1 MTTIGIAT
9 TSKQCVMMSESGITD
24 ENFVT
29 SMPMNKI
36 IRQGEFLIAAAGAD
50 RVCDVLQYLVKY
62 PAVPP
67 QLKKKE
73 DYMSWYQWIA
83 KRIIPLIRK
92 VAQEQLTLD
101 VKDGVAELPDS
112 ELILVTHGKA
122 FSISNTL
129 GISRCSPYWAI
140 GSGGSLALGSLATAY
155 RQQKQN
161 WDTHHPT
168 YLYEAIQTAITHD
181 SFSHPPIYGWVS
193 NTNGTIK
200 EWDSKDLVSTA
211 AHSLK
216 KETAAKNTKANT
228 LPNLTKDANQTEH
241 TIQAITEE
249 DQNK

>member
-9 TSKQCVMMSESGITD
+9 TNKQCVMMSESGITD

-112 ELILVTHGKA
+112 ELLLVTHGKA

-129 GISRCSPYWAI
+129 GISRCTPYWAI
-140 GSGGSLALGSLATAY
+140 GSGGSLALGSLATAF
-155 RQQKQN
+155 RTNKDWETNHSQ
-161 WDTHHPT
+161 
-168 YLYEAIQTAITHD
+168 YLYQAIESAVTHD

-216 KETAAKNTKANT
+216 KETAAKHTKANT

>member
-9 TSKQCVMMSESGITD
+9 TNKQCVMMSESGITD

-36 IRQGEFLIAAAGAD
+36 IRQGDFLIAAAGSD

-112 ELILVTHGKA
+112 ELLLVTHGKA

-129 GISRCSPYWAI
+129 GISRCTPYWAI
-140 GSGGSLALGSLATAY
+140 GSGGSLALGSLATAF
-155 RQQKQN
+155 RTNEDWERNHSQ
-161 WDTHHPT
+161 
-168 YLYEAIQTAITHD
+168 YLYEAIESAVTHD

-216 KETAAKNTKANT
+216 KETAAKNIKANT

>member
-1 MTTIGIAT
+1 MTTIGIAAT
-9 TSKQCVMMSESGITD
+9 NKQCVMMSESGITD
-24 ENFVT
+24 ESFHT
-29 SMPMNKI
+29 APPMNKI
-36 IRQGEFLIAAAGAD
+36 IRQGEWLIAAAGAD

-73 DYMSWYQWIA
+73 DIMSWYQWVA

-112 ELILVTHGKA
+112 ELLLVTHGKA

-129 GISRCSPYWAI
+129 GISRCTPYWAI
-140 GSGGSLALGSLATAY
+140 GSGGSLALGSLSTAF
-155 RQQKQN
+155 RKTNN
-161 WDTHHPT
+161 WADSHAKH
-168 YLYEAIQTAITHD
+168 LYQAIETAITHD

-193 NTNGTIK
+193 QSNGTIK
-200 EWDSKDLVSTA
+200 QWDSKDLASPA
-211 AHSLK
+211 AYSLR

-228 LPNLTKDANQTEH
+228 LQS
-241 TIQAITEE
+241 
-249 DQNK
+249 